1 MDGEKLAIIG
11 VPALAV
17 LFLSIGLIAKPP
29 AEQQPEPAPPQAFDK
44 VLAAAYVQ
52 AGCWQCHAVST
63 LQAELTEAFGEQAAG
78 VRPMGP
84 DLAGVG
90 ARYNADWH
98 AAHFWMPEE
107 VFAGSQMPAQRQLFE
122 PGTTKLDEQ
131 GRKVVE
137 FLLTLK
143 SRSDINKPWPTER
156 VVAPEGDAERGRLLF
171 QRECAGC
178 HGRDAKGDGPA
189 AKFISTPRKP
199 PALVKGD
206 FIYMPAGERPLDS
219 IYTVITNGVPGSA
232 MPSFA
237 ARLSQQQRADLAAWV
252 AKVGGK

>member
-11 VPALAV
+11 LPLLAV
-17 LFLSIGLIAKPP
+17 LFVAIGFIAKPP
-29 AEQQPEPAPPQAFDK
+29 AEPEPEPAPPQAFDK
-44 VLAAAYVQ
+44 ELAAAYVQ

-63 LQAELTEAFGEQAAG
+63 LQTELTEAFGEQAAG
-78 VRPMGP
+78 ARPMGP

-90 ARYNADWH
+90 NRYHPDWH
-98 AAHFWMPEE
+98 TAHFWKPDD
-107 VFAGSQMPAQRQLFE
+107 VYAGSQMPAQRQLFE
-122 PGTTKLDEQ
+122 PGQTKLNAQ

-143 SRSDINKPWPTER
+143 SRSDLNKPWPTAR
-156 VVAPEGDAERGRLLF
+156 VTAPTGDAERGRLLF
-171 QRECAGC
+171 LRECAGC
-178 HGRDAKGDGPA
+178 HGRDADGDGPA
-189 AKFISTPRKP
+189 ARFMVALRKP
-199 PALVKGD
+199 PALAKGD

-237 ARLSQQQRADLAAWV
+237 SRLTEQQRADLAAWV

>member
-17 LFLSIGLIAKPP
+17 LFLAIGFVAKPP
-29 AEQQPEPAPPQAFDK
+29 AEPQPEPAPPQAFDK
-44 VLAAAYVQ
+44 ELAAAYVQ
-52 AGCWQCHAVST
+52 SGCWQCHAVST

-78 VRPMGP
+78 ARPMGP

-90 ARYNADWH
+90 ARFNADWH
-98 AAHFWMPEE
+98 TAHFWKPDD
-107 VFAGSQMPAQRQLFE
+107 VYAGSQMPAQRQLFE
-122 PGTTKLDEQ
+122 PGQTKLNEQ

-156 VVAPEGDAERGRLLF
+156 AIAPAGEAERGRLLF

-178 HGRDAKGDGPA
+178 HGNDANGDGPA
-189 AKFISTPRKP
+189 AKLISTPRKP
-199 PALVKGD
+199 PALAEGEFV
-206 FIYMPAGERPLDS
+206 YLPAGERPIDG

-237 ARLSQQQRADLAAWV
+237 SRLSEQQRADLAAWV

>member
-11 VPALAV
+11 VPALAL
-17 LFLSIGLIAKPP
+17 LFLVVGFLAHPP
-29 AEQQPEPAPPQAFDK
+29 AEPGLEPAPPQAFDK
-44 VLAAAYVQ
+44 ELAAAYVQ

-78 VRPMGP
+78 ARPMGP

-90 ARYNADWH
+90 SRYHPDWH
-98 AAHFWMPEE
+98 AAHFWKPDD
-107 VFAGSQMPAQRQLFE
+107 VYAGSQMPAQRQLFQ
-122 PGTTKLDEQ
+122 PGTTKLNEQ

-143 SRSDINKPWPTER
+143 SRSDINKPWPTDR
-156 VVAPEGDAERGRLLF
+156 VTAPAGDAERGRVLF

-178 HGRDAKGDGPA
+178 HGADAGGDGPA

-199 PALVKGD
+199 PALAKGE
-206 FIYMPAGERPLDS
+206 FVYLPAVERPLDS
-219 IYTVITNGVPGSA
+219 IYTLITNGVPGSA

-237 ARLSQQQRADLAAWV
+237 SRLSEQQRADLAAWV

>member
-17 LFLSIGLIAKPP
+17 LFLVIGLVANPP
-29 AEQQPEPAPPQAFDK
+29 ADPQPEPAPPQAFDND
-44 VLAAAYVQ
+44 LAAAYVQ

-63 LQAELTEAFGEQAAG
+63 LQAELTEAFGADAAG

-90 ARYNADWH
+90 ARFNADWH
-98 AAHFWMPEE
+98 TAHFWKPED
-107 VFAGSQMPAQRQLFE
+107 VYAGSQMPAQRQLFQ
-122 PGTTKLDEQ
+122 PGTSKLNEQ

-156 VVAPEGDAERGRLLF
+156 VAAPAGDAERGRLLF

-178 HGRDAKGDGPA
+178 HGREAGGDGPSA
-189 AKFISTPRKP
+189 EFISTPRKP
-199 PALVKGD
+199 PALAKGE
-206 FIYMPAGERPLDS
+206 FVYLPAGERPIDS
-219 IYTVITNGVPGSA
+219 IYTLITNGVPGSA

-237 ARLSQQQRADLAAWV
+237 SRLSEQQRADLAAWV